1 MYIVESPLLGSW
13 FNTTTLKHDEDES
26 IFTYDDRYSSAF
38 FLDEMKEKLEEQFDQ
53 DEILMYSQLVNV
65 F

>member
-1 MYIVESPLLGSW
+1 
-13 FNTTTLKHDEDES
+13 
-26 IFTYDDRYSSAF
+26 
-38 FLDEMKEKLEEQFDQ
+38 MKEKLEEQFDQ